1 MTQTTAASAELA
13 PPLQNLVV
21 IDLTRALAGPHCTMM
36 LADLGARVLKIEP
49 VEDGE
54 GDSTR
59 GLAPHLG
66 AGVSSYFAGVNRNKE
81 GLTLNLK
88 HPQGVALLR
97 QLCAQADV
105 IIDNFRP
112 DTMARFGVD
121 YEELRQ
127 SVNPRL
133 VSCAIS
139 GFGST
144 GEYRLRSSFDLIV
157 QAMGGAMSV
166 TGVPG
171 GPPVRLG
178 LPM

>member
-1 MTQTTAASAELA
+1 MAEAALGSANLA

-112 DTMARFGVD
+112 DNMARFEKVIKAANIKA
-121 YEELRQ
+121 EK
-127 SVNPRL
+127 
-133 VSCAIS
+133 
-139 GFGST
+139 
-144 GEYRLRSSFDLIV
+144 
-157 QAMGGAMSV
+157 
-166 TGVPG
+166 
-171 GPPVRLG
+171 
-178 LPM
+178 